1 MKNKILEIVSK
12 GYSLTKQ
19 RVARVKRK
27 YLGLYTSKLL
37 ELYDLG
43 YSSEPNVLDEASIL
57 SSYSDVGVN
66 LSFLDGEIKLEPWV
80 FFLEGFMAKNRGDSE
95 SYKFYKLI
103 EDLLNFRNIWSNLDS
118 FYEMLGGTS
127 MVVKRKYKLK
137 HGFGTTFYNEIG
149 LPNVSK
155 EFFEV
160 FIEGDEYIERVPYY
174 TGYFEKL
181 KKFYKAGKDS
191 LIDGISDENLQSY
204 FKQIALG
211 GIKTN
216 LVCSYDDAF
225 ITLNSIDLVS
235 DRKKDLEDIE
245 AHYNDYIES
254 NKDAKLISIDYY
266 SFYFVRKRQENFKEV
281 IPIGSYCIDY
291 DTGKILPSVNSVLG
305 VTGDFVSIDSP
316 TLSESGIFPVGSPI
330 ELVGLDGQFSYYYST
345 ENILGLGDSSLL
357 LDLGYTLSIEDI
369 ADYVPP
375 KPEELGLVDYYLNNM
390 ELQEY
395 GVFSR
400 ELSGGYSE
408 ESKLS
413 AIRKVINLNETKG

>member
-1 MKNKILEIVSK
+1 M
-12 GYSLTKQ
+12 
-19 RVARVKRK
+19 
-27 YLGLYTSKLL
+27 
-37 ELYDLG
+37 
-43 YSSEPNVLDEASIL
+43 
-57 SSYSDVGVN
+57 
-66 LSFLDGEIKLEPWV
+66 
-80 FFLEGFMAKNRGDSE
+80 
-95 SYKFYKLI
+95 
-103 EDLLNFRNIWSNLDS
+103 
-118 FYEMLGGTS
+118 
-127 MVVKRKYKLK
+127 
-137 HGFGTTFYNEIG
+137 
-149 LPNVSK
+149 
-155 EFFEV
+155 
-160 FIEGDEYIERVPYY
+160 
-174 TGYFEKL
+174 
-181 KKFYKAGKDS
+181 
-191 LIDGISDENLQSY
+191 
-204 FKQIALG
+204 
-211 GIKTN
+211 
-216 LVCSYDDAF
+216 
-225 ITLNSIDLVS
+225 VS

-375 KPEELGLVDYYLNNM
+375 KSEELGLVDYYLNNM